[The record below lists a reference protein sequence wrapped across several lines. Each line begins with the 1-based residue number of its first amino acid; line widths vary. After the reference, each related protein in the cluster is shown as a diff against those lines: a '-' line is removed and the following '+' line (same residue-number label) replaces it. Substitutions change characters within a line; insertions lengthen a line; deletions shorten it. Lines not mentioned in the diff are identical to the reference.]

1 MIIQLQKILKFS
13 CVVSFITTLIAC
25 GGGSGSATD
34 NEQVSSTE
42 SESTETQVAPVTQ
55 TPSPIASSSD
65 SQLDID
71 PRFNLRSTY
80 QLEVDVDLDLNQR
93 AYFSL
98 CEDTG
103 GDSAYEINY
112 EDCLIRA
119 ALSQGKLIQTIK
131 VANHQSEL
139 VAAIWFYDGKEPLLY
154 KWQAS
159 AEEEQ
164 SLSIN

>member
-1 MIIQLQKILKFS
+1 MIIQLQKTLRFS

-25 GGGSGSATD
+25 GGGGATD
-34 NEQVSSTE
+34 DEQVSSTE
-42 SESTETQVAPVTQ
+42 SEPGSSEVAPVTQ
-55 TPSPIASSSD
+55 TPSPILSSSD
-65 SQLDID
+65 TQLDID
-71 PRFNLRSTY
+71 PRFDLRSTY
-80 QLEVDVDLDLNQR
+80 QLEVDVDLEINQR

-103 GDSAYEINY
+103 GDSAYEVNY

-119 ALSQGKLIQTIK
+119 ALTQGKLLQTIK

-159 AEEEQ
+159 SEEEQ
-164 SLSIN
+164 SMSIN